1 MQTQIVYEDEAVL
14 VIRKPAGLATESAG
28 IGQKDVVSELKN
40 YVAKKNPGKMPYL
53 GIVHRLDQP
62 VEGLLVFAKTKKA
75 AEDLTTQLGKGTLKK
90 EYLAVVCGKV
100 PENTGRLVD
109 YLIKVNGMAVVKDAA
124 DAQIKDAADAQIKDA
139 ADAQIKDAAD
149 AQVKDAADVQVKDA
163 ADARVK
169 QAAYPQAKKAVLT
182 YTKKAETEKFTLL
195 AVQIETGRFH
205 QIRAQLS
212 HAGFP
217 ILGDEKYGSEESKEL
232 SREKKIRFTAL
243 CAASLSFRHPVT
255 GKTMAFTQ
263 TPQNPAFADFV
274 IE

>member
-124 DAQIKDAADAQIKDA
+124 DAQIKDAADAQ
-139 ADAQIKDAAD
+139 
-149 AQVKDAADVQVKDA
+149 VKDAADVQVKDA
-163 ADARVK
+163 VDARVK

-263 TPQNPAFADFV
+263 APQNPAFAEFV
-274 IE
+274 TE

>member
-75 AEDLTTQLGKGTLKK
+75 AENLTAQLGKGTLKK

-109 YLIKVNGMAVVKDAA
+109 YLAKEKGMAVVKNAA
-124 DAQIKDAADAQIKDA
+124 DAKTEKDVDAQAGKAAD
-139 ADAQIKDAAD
+139 
-149 AQVKDAADVQVKDA
+149 
-163 ADARVK
+163 
-169 QAAYPQAKKAVLT
+169 PQAKKAVLT

-243 CAASLSFRHPVT
+243 CAAYLSFRHPVT
-255 GKTMAFTQ
+255 GKFMAFTQ

>member
-53 GIVHRLDQP
+53 GVVHRLDQP

-75 AEDLTTQLGKGTLKK
+75 AENLTAQLGKGTLKK

-109 YLIKVNGMAVVKDAA
+109 YLAKEKGMAVVKDAA
-124 DAQIKDAADAQIKDA
+124 DAQAEKAAD
-139 ADAQIKDAAD
+139 
-149 AQVKDAADVQVKDA
+149 
-163 ADARVK
+163 
-169 QAAYPQAKKAVLT
+169 PQAKKAVLT
-182 YTKKAETEKFTLL
+182 YTKKAETEKLTLL

-205 QIRAQLS
+205 QIRAQIS

-263 TPQNPAFADFV
+263 APQNPAFAEFV

>member
-1 MQTQIVYEDEAVL
+1 M
-14 VIRKPAGLATESAG
+14 
-28 IGQKDVVSELKN
+28 VSELKN

-53 GIVHRLDQP
+53 GVVHRLDQP

-75 AEDLTTQLGKGTLKK
+75 AENLTAQLGKGTLKK

-109 YLIKVNGMAVVKDAA
+109 YLAKEKGMAVVKDAA
-124 DAQIKDAADAQIKDA
+124 DAQ
-139 ADAQIKDAAD
+139 
-149 AQVKDAADVQVKDA
+149 
-163 ADARVK
+163 
-169 QAAYPQAKKAVLT
+169 AKKAVLT
-182 YTKKAETEKFTLL
+182 YMKKAENEKFTLL

-255 GKTMAFTQ
+255 GKIMAFTQ
-263 TPQNPAFADFV
+263 APQNPAFAEFV

>member
-28 IGQKDVVSELKN
+28 IGRKDVVSELKN

-109 YLIKVNGMAVVKDAA
+109 YLAKEKGMAVVKNAA
-124 DAQIKDAADAQIKDA
+124 DAKTEKDVDAQTEKA
-139 ADAQIKDAAD
+139 AG
-149 AQVKDAADVQVKDA
+149 
-163 ADARVK
+163 
-169 QAAYPQAKKAVLT
+169 PQAKKAVLT

>member
-40 YVAKKNPGKMPYL
+40 YVAKKNPGKKPYL

-109 YLIKVNGMAVVKDAA
+109 YLAKEKGMAVVKNAA
-124 DAQIKDAADAQIKDA
+124 DAKTEKDVDVQAGKAAD
-139 ADAQIKDAAD
+139 
-149 AQVKDAADVQVKDA
+149 
-163 ADARVK
+163 
-169 QAAYPQAKKAVLT
+169 PQAKKAVLT

-232 SREKKIRFTAL
+232 SREKKIRFAAL

-263 TPQNPAFADFV
+263 TPQNPAFADFAA
-274 IE
+274 EE

>member
-53 GIVHRLDQP
+53 GVVHRLDQP

-75 AEDLTTQLGKGTLKK
+75 AENLTAQLGKGTLKK

-109 YLIKVNGMAVVKDAA
+109 YLAKEKGMAVVRDTA
-124 DAQIKDAADAQIKDA
+124 DAQAKKDADAQAEKD
-139 ADAQIKDAAD
+139 
-149 AQVKDAADVQVKDA
+149 ADVQAEKA
-163 ADARVK
+163 AD
-169 QAAYPQAKKAVLT
+169 PQAKKAVLT
-182 YTKKAETEKFTLL
+182 YTKKAETKELTLL

>member
-53 GIVHRLDQP
+53 GVVHRLDQP

-75 AEDLTTQLGKGTLKK
+75 AENLTAQLGKGTLKK

-109 YLIKVNGMAVVKDAA
+109 YLAKEKGMAVVKDAA
-124 DAQIKDAADAQIKDA
+124 DAQSEKDADAQAKKD
-139 ADAQIKDAAD
+139 
-149 AQVKDAADVQVKDA
+149 ADVQSEKA
-163 ADARVK
+163 AD
-169 QAAYPQAKKAVLT
+169 PQAKKAVLT
-182 YTKKAETEKFTLL
+182 YTKKAENGRFTLL

-255 GKTMAFTQ
+255 GKVMAFTQ
-263 TPQNPAFADFV
+263 APQNPAFAEFV
-274 IE
+274 TE

>member
-75 AEDLTTQLGKGTLKK
+75 AENLTAQLGKGTLKK

-109 YLIKVNGMAVVKDAA
+109 YLAKEKGMAVVKN
-124 DAQIKDAADAQIKDA
+124 A

-163 ADARVK
+163 ADAQVK
-169 QAAYPQAKKAVLT
+169 QAADPQAKKAVLT

>member
-40 YVAKKNPGKMPYL
+40 YVAKKNPGKMPYV

-75 AEDLTTQLGKGTLKK
+75 AENLTAQLGKGTLKK

-109 YLIKVNGMAVVKDAA
+109 YLAKEKGMAVVKNAA
-124 DAQIKDAADAQIKDA
+124 DAKKEKDVDAQAGKAAD
-139 ADAQIKDAAD
+139 
-149 AQVKDAADVQVKDA
+149 
-163 ADARVK
+163 
-169 QAAYPQAKKAVLT
+169 PQAKKAVLT

-195 AVQIETGRFH
+195 AVQTETGRFH

-255 GKTMAFTQ
+255 GKFMAFTQ
-263 TPQNPAFADFV
+263 APQNPAFADFLT
-274 IE
+274 E

>member
-53 GIVHRLDQP
+53 GVVHRLDQP

-75 AEDLTTQLGKGTLKK
+75 AENLTAQLGKGTLKK
-90 EYLAVVCGKV
+90 EYLAVVSGKV

-109 YLIKVNGMAVVKDAA
+109 YLAKEKGMAVVKDTA
-124 DAQIKDAADAQIKDA
+124 DA
-139 ADAQIKDAAD
+139 
-149 AQVKDAADVQVKDA
+149 
-163 ADARVK
+163 
-169 QAAYPQAKKAVLT
+169 QAKKAVLT
-182 YTKKAETEKFTLL
+182 YTKKAETEELTLL

-255 GKTMAFTQ
+255 GKFMAFTQ
-263 TPQNPAFADFV
+263 APQNPAFADFV
-274 IE
+274 TE

>member
-28 IGQKDVVSELKN
+28 IGQKDVVSDLKN

-53 GIVHRLDQP
+53 GVVHRLDQP

-75 AEDLTTQLGKGTLKK
+75 AENLTAQLGKGTLKK

-109 YLIKVNGMAVVKDAA
+109 YLAKEKVMAVVRDTA
-124 DAQIKDAADAQIKDA
+124 DAQAEKD
-139 ADAQIKDAAD
+139 
-149 AQVKDAADVQVKDA
+149 ADVQAEKA
-163 ADARVK
+163 AD
-169 QAAYPQAKKAVLT
+169 PQAKKAVLT

-255 GKTMAFTQ
+255 GKIMAFTQ
-263 TPQNPAFADFV
+263 APQNPAFAEFV

>member
-75 AEDLTTQLGKGTLKK
+75 AEKLTAQLGKGTLKK

-109 YLIKVNGMAVVKDAA
+109 YLAKEKGMAVVKNAA
-124 DAQIKDAADAQIKDA
+124 DAKTEKDVDAQTEKA
-139 ADAQIKDAAD
+139 AG
-149 AQVKDAADVQVKDA
+149 
-163 ADARVK
+163 
-169 QAAYPQAKKAVLT
+169 PQAKKAVLT

-263 TPQNPAFADFV
+263 TPQNPAFADFAA
-274 IE
+274 EE

>member
-100 PENTGRLVD
+100 PENTSRLVD
-109 YLIKVNGMAVVKDAA
+109 YLAKEKGMAVVKNAA
-124 DAQIKDAADAQIKDA
+124 DAKTEKDVDAQAGKAAD
-139 ADAQIKDAAD
+139 
-149 AQVKDAADVQVKDA
+149 
-163 ADARVK
+163 
-169 QAAYPQAKKAVLT
+169 PQAKKAVLT

>member
-28 IGQKDVVSELKN
+28 IGRKDVVSELKN

-62 VEGLLVFAKTKKA
+62 VEGLLVFAKTTKA
-75 AEDLTTQLGKGTLKK
+75 AENLTAQLGKGTLKK

-109 YLIKVNGMAVVKDAA
+109 YLAKEKGMAVVKN
-124 DAQIKDAADAQIKDA
+124 A

-149 AQVKDAADVQVKDA
+149 AQVKDAVDVQVKQA
-163 ADARVK
+163 AD
-169 QAAYPQAKKAVLT
+169 PQAKKAVLT

-195 AVQIETGRFH
+195 TVQIETGRFH

-263 TPQNPAFADFV
+263 TPQNPAFADFA

>member
-53 GIVHRLDQP
+53 GVVHRLDQP

-75 AEDLTTQLGKGTLKK
+75 AENLTAQLGKGTLKK

-109 YLIKVNGMAVVKDAA
+109 YLAKEKGMAVVKDAA
-124 DAQIKDAADAQIKDA
+124 DAQSEKDADAQAKKDADVQAEKAADA
-139 ADAQIKDAAD
+139 
-149 AQVKDAADVQVKDA
+149 
-163 ADARVK
+163 
-169 QAAYPQAKKAVLT
+169 QAKKAVLT
-182 YTKKAETEKFTLL
+182 YMKKAETEKFTLL

-263 TPQNPAFADFV
+263 APQNPAFAEFV

>member
-53 GIVHRLDQP
+53 GVVHRLDQP

-75 AEDLTTQLGKGTLKK
+75 AENLTAQLGKGTLKK

-109 YLIKVNGMAVVKDAA
+109 YLAKEKGMAVVKDAA
-124 DAQIKDAADAQIKDA
+124 DT
-139 ADAQIKDAAD
+139 
-149 AQVKDAADVQVKDA
+149 
-163 ADARVK
+163 
-169 QAAYPQAKKAVLT
+169 QAKKAVLS

-263 TPQNPAFADFV
+263 APQNPAFAEFV

>member
-53 GIVHRLDQP
+53 GVVHRLDQP

-75 AEDLTTQLGKGTLKK
+75 AENLTAQLGKGTLKK

-109 YLIKVNGMAVVKDAA
+109 YLAKEKGMAVVRDTADADVQAEKAA
-124 DAQIKDAADAQIKDA
+124 DA
-139 ADAQIKDAAD
+139 
-149 AQVKDAADVQVKDA
+149 
-163 ADARVK
+163 
-169 QAAYPQAKKAVLT
+169 QAKKAVLT

-243 CAASLSFRHPVT
+243 CAASLSFQHPVT
-255 GKTMAFTQ
+255 GKIMAFTQ
-263 TPQNPAFADFV
+263 APQNPAFAEFV

>member
-75 AEDLTTQLGKGTLKK
+75 AENLTAQLGKGTLKK

-109 YLIKVNGMAVVKDAA
+109 YLAKEKGMAVVKNAA
-124 DAQIKDAADAQIKDA
+124 DAKTEKDVDAQAEKAAD
-139 ADAQIKDAAD
+139 
-149 AQVKDAADVQVKDA
+149 
-163 ADARVK
+163 
-169 QAAYPQAKKAVLT
+169 PQAKKAVLT

-243 CAASLSFRHPVT
+243 CAAFLSFRHPVT

>member
-28 IGQKDVVSELKN
+28 IGRKDVVSELKN

-53 GIVHRLDQP
+53 GIVHRLAQP

-75 AEDLTTQLGKGTLKK
+75 AENLTAQLGKGTLKK

-124 DAQIKDAADAQIKDA
+124 DA
-139 ADAQIKDAAD
+139 
-149 AQVKDAADVQVKDA
+149 
-163 ADARVK
+163 
-169 QAAYPQAKKAVLT
+169 QAKKAVLT

-243 CAASLSFRHPVT
+243 CAVSLSFRHPVT

>member
-53 GIVHRLDQP
+53 GVVHRLDQP

-75 AEDLTTQLGKGTLKK
+75 AENLTAQLGKGTLKK

-109 YLIKVNGMAVVKDAA
+109 YLAKEKGMAVVRDTADA
-124 DAQIKDAADAQIKDA
+124 DAQAEKD
-139 ADAQIKDAAD
+139 
-149 AQVKDAADVQVKDA
+149 ADVQAEKA
-163 ADARVK
+163 AD
-169 QAAYPQAKKAVLT
+169 PQAKKAVLT
-182 YTKKAETEKFTLL
+182 YTKKVETEELTLL

-243 CAASLSFRHPVT
+243 CAASLSFKHPVT
-255 GKTMAFTQ
+255 GKIMAFTQ
-263 TPQNPAFADFV
+263 APQNPAFAEFV

>member
-53 GIVHRLDQP
+53 GVVHRLDQP

-75 AEDLTTQLGKGTLKK
+75 AENLTAQLGKGTLKK

-109 YLIKVNGMAVVKDAA
+109 YLAKEKGMAVVKDTA
-124 DAQIKDAADAQIKDA
+124 DAQAEKD
-139 ADAQIKDAAD
+139 
-149 AQVKDAADVQVKDA
+149 ADVQAEKA
-163 ADARVK
+163 AD
-169 QAAYPQAKKAVLT
+169 PQAKKAVLT
-182 YTKKAETEKFTLL
+182 YMKKAETEKFTLL

-263 TPQNPAFADFV
+263 TPQNPAFAEFV
-274 IE
+274 TE

>member
-28 IGQKDVVSELKN
+28 IGRKDVVSELKN

-75 AEDLTTQLGKGTLKK
+75 AENLTAQLGKGTLKK

-109 YLIKVNGMAVVKDAA
+109 YLAKEKGMAVVKNAA
-124 DAQIKDAADAQIKDA
+124 DAKTEKDVDAQAGKA
-139 ADAQIKDAAD
+139 AGS
-149 AQVKDAADVQVKDA
+149 
-163 ADARVK
+163 
-169 QAAYPQAKKAVLT
+169 QAKKAVLT

>member
-40 YVAKKNPGKMPYL
+40 YVAKKNPGEMPYL

-75 AEDLTTQLGKGTLKK
+75 AENLTAQLGKGTLKK

-109 YLIKVNGMAVVKDAA
+109 YLAKEKGMAVVKNAA
-124 DAQIKDAADAQIKDA
+124 DAKTEKDVDAQAGKAAD
-139 ADAQIKDAAD
+139 
-149 AQVKDAADVQVKDA
+149 
-163 ADARVK
+163 
-169 QAAYPQAKKAVLT
+169 PQAKKAVLT

-255 GKTMAFTQ
+255 GKFMAFTQ
-263 TPQNPAFADFV
+263 APQNPAFADFV

>member
-28 IGQKDVVSELKN
+28 IGRKDVVSELKN

-75 AEDLTTQLGKGTLKK
+75 AENLTAQLGKGTLKK

-109 YLIKVNGMAVVKDAA
+109 YLAKEKGMAVVKNAA
-124 DAQIKDAADAQIKDA
+124 DAKTEKDVDAQTEKAAD
-139 ADAQIKDAAD
+139 
-149 AQVKDAADVQVKDA
+149 
-163 ADARVK
+163 
-169 QAAYPQAKKAVLT
+169 PQAKKAVLT

-255 GKTMAFTQ
+255 GKFMAFTQ
-263 TPQNPAFADFV
+263 APQNPAFADFV

>member
-53 GIVHRLDQP
+53 GVVHRLDQP

-75 AEDLTTQLGKGTLKK
+75 AENLTAQLGKGMLKK

-109 YLIKVNGMAVVKDAA
+109 YLAKEKGMAVVKDAA
-124 DAQIKDAADAQIKDA
+124 DAQSEKDADAQAKKDADVQAEKAADA
-139 ADAQIKDAAD
+139 
-149 AQVKDAADVQVKDA
+149 
-163 ADARVK
+163 
-169 QAAYPQAKKAVLT
+169 QAKKAVLT
-182 YTKKAETEKFTLL
+182 YMKKAETGSLTLL

-255 GKTMAFTQ
+255 GKVMAFTQ
-263 TPQNPAFADFV
+263 APQNPAFAEFV

>member
-75 AEDLTTQLGKGTLKK
+75 AENLTAQLGKGMLKK

-109 YLIKVNGMAVVKDAA
+109 YLAKEKGMAVVKNAA
-124 DAQIKDAADAQIKDA
+124 DAKTEKDVDAQTEKDV
-139 ADAQIKDAAD
+139 DAQAGKAAG
-149 AQVKDAADVQVKDA
+149 
-163 ADARVK
+163 
-169 QAAYPQAKKAVLT
+169 PQAKKAVLT

-217 ILGDEKYGSEESKEL
+217 ILGDEKYDSEESKEL

-255 GKTMAFTQ
+255 GKFMAFTQ
-263 TPQNPAFADFV
+263 APQNPAFADFV

>member
-40 YVAKKNPGKMPYL
+40 YVAKKNPGKTPYL
-53 GIVHRLDQP
+53 GVVHRLDQP

-75 AEDLTTQLGKGTLKK
+75 AENLTAQLGKGTLKK

-100 PENTGRLVD
+100 PENTDRLVD
-109 YLIKVNGMAVVKDAA
+109 YLAKEKGMAVVKEAA
-124 DAQIKDAADAQIKDA
+124 DAQTEKAAD
-139 ADAQIKDAAD
+139 
-149 AQVKDAADVQVKDA
+149 
-163 ADARVK
+163 
-169 QAAYPQAKKAVLT
+169 PQAKKAVLT
-182 YTKKAETEKFTLL
+182 YTKKAETGKFTLL

-255 GKTMAFTQ
+255 GKVMTFTQ
-263 TPQNPAFADFV
+263 TPQNPAFADFLT
-274 IE
+274 E

>member
-75 AEDLTTQLGKGTLKK
+75 AENLTAQLGKGTLKK

-100 PENTGRLVD
+100 PGNTGRLVD
-109 YLIKVNGMAVVKDAA
+109 YLIKVNGMAVVKNAA
-124 DAQIKDAADAQIKDA
+124 DAKTEKDVDAQAEKAAD
-139 ADAQIKDAAD
+139 
-149 AQVKDAADVQVKDA
+149 
-163 ADARVK
+163 
-169 QAAYPQAKKAVLT
+169 PQAKKAVLT

>member
-53 GIVHRLDQP
+53 GVVHRLDQP

-75 AEDLTTQLGKGTLKK
+75 AENLTAQLGKGTLKK

-109 YLIKVNGMAVVKDAA
+109 YLAKEKGMAVVRDTADADVQAEKAA
-124 DAQIKDAADAQIKDA
+124 DA
-139 ADAQIKDAAD
+139 
-149 AQVKDAADVQVKDA
+149 
-163 ADARVK
+163 
-169 QAAYPQAKKAVLT
+169 QAKKAVLT
-182 YTKKAETEKFTLL
+182 YMKKAETEELTLL

>member
-109 YLIKVNGMAVVKDAA
+109 YLAKEKGMAVVKNAA
-124 DAQIKDAADAQIKDA
+124 DAQIKDAADVQVKNA
-139 ADAQIKDAAD
+139 ADAKTEKDVDVQAGKAAD
-149 AQVKDAADVQVKDA
+149 
-163 ADARVK
+163 
-169 QAAYPQAKKAVLT
+169 PQAKKAVLT

>member
-75 AEDLTTQLGKGTLKK
+75 AENLTAQLGKGTLKK

-109 YLIKVNGMAVVKDAA
+109 YLAKEKGMAVVKNAA
-124 DAQIKDAADAQIKDA
+124 DAKTEKDVDAQTEKDVDAQAGKAAD
-139 ADAQIKDAAD
+139 
-149 AQVKDAADVQVKDA
+149 
-163 ADARVK
+163 
-169 QAAYPQAKKAVLT
+169 PQAKKAVLT
-182 YTKKAETEKFTLL
+182 YTKKAEIEKFTLL

-255 GKTMAFTQ
+255 GKIMAFTQ
-263 TPQNPAFADFV
+263 APQNPAFADFV

>member
-14 VIRKPAGLATESAG
+14 VIWKPAGLATESAG

-75 AEDLTTQLGKGTLKK
+75 AENLTAQLGKGTLKK

-109 YLIKVNGMAVVKDAA
+109 YLAKEKGMAVVKNAA
-124 DAQIKDAADAQIKDA
+124 DAKTEKDVDAQAGKAAD
-139 ADAQIKDAAD
+139 
-149 AQVKDAADVQVKDA
+149 
-163 ADARVK
+163 
-169 QAAYPQAKKAVLT
+169 PQAKKAVLT

-255 GKTMAFTQ
+255 GKFMAFTQ
-263 TPQNPAFADFV
+263 APQNPAFADFV

>member
-75 AEDLTTQLGKGTLKK
+75 AENLTAQLGKGMLKK

-109 YLIKVNGMAVVKDAA
+109 YLAKEKGMAVVKNAA
-124 DAQIKDAADAQIKDA
+124 DAKTEKDVDAQAEKAADQ
-139 ADAQIKDAAD
+139 
-149 AQVKDAADVQVKDA
+149 
-163 ADARVK
+163 
-169 QAAYPQAKKAVLT
+169 QAKKAVLT

>member
-53 GIVHRLDQP
+53 GVVHRLDQP

-75 AEDLTTQLGKGTLKK
+75 AENLTAQLGKGTLKK

-109 YLIKVNGMAVVKDAA
+109 YLAKEKGMAVVKDAA
-124 DAQIKDAADAQIKDA
+124 DAQSEKAADA
-139 ADAQIKDAAD
+139 
-149 AQVKDAADVQVKDA
+149 
-163 ADARVK
+163 
-169 QAAYPQAKKAVLT
+169 QAKKAVLT
-182 YTKKAETEKFTLL
+182 YTKKAETGRFTLL

-255 GKTMAFTQ
+255 GKFMAFTQ
-263 TPQNPAFADFV
+263 APQNSAFADFV

>member
-53 GIVHRLDQP
+53 GVVHRLDQP

-75 AEDLTTQLGKGTLKK
+75 AENLTAQLGKGTLKK

-109 YLIKVNGMAVVKDAA
+109 YLAKEKGMAVVKDTA
-124 DAQIKDAADAQIKDA
+124 DAQAEKDADA
-139 ADAQIKDAAD
+139 
-149 AQVKDAADVQVKDA
+149 
-163 ADARVK
+163 
-169 QAAYPQAKKAVLT
+169 QAKKAVLT
-182 YTKKAETEKFTLL
+182 YTKKAETEELTLL

-263 TPQNPAFADFV
+263 APQNPAFAELV

>member
-75 AEDLTTQLGKGTLKK
+75 AENLTAQLGKGTLKK

-109 YLIKVNGMAVVKDAA
+109 YLAKEKGMAVVKNAA
-124 DAQIKDAADAQIKDA
+124 DAKTEKDVDAQTEKAAD
-139 ADAQIKDAAD
+139 
-149 AQVKDAADVQVKDA
+149 
-163 ADARVK
+163 
-169 QAAYPQAKKAVLT
+169 PQAKKAVLT

-255 GKTMAFTQ
+255 GKFMAFTQ
-263 TPQNPAFADFV
+263 APQNPAFADFV

>member
-149 AQVKDAADVQVKDA
+149 A
-163 ADARVK
+163 RVK

-212 HAGFP
+212 HAGLP

>member
-40 YVAKKNPGKMPYL
+40 YVAKKSLGKMPYL
-53 GIVHRLDQP
+53 GVVHRLDQP
-62 VEGLLVFAKTKKA
+62 VEGFLVFAKTKKA
-75 AEDLTTQLGKGTLKK
+75 AENLTAQLGKGTLKK

-100 PENTGRLVD
+100 PEKTGRLVD
-109 YLIKVNGMAVVKDAA
+109 YLAKEKGMAVVKEAA
-124 DAQIKDAADAQIKDA
+124 DAQTEKAADPKVKQAADAQA
-139 ADAQIKDAAD
+139 
-149 AQVKDAADVQVKDA
+149 
-163 ADARVK
+163 K
-169 QAAYPQAKKAVLT
+169 QAADPQAKKAVLT
-182 YTKKAETEKFTLL
+182 YTKKAETGKLTLL

-255 GKTMAFTQ
+255 GKVMAFTQ
-263 TPQNPAFADFV
+263 TPQNPAFADFLM
-274 IE
+274 E

>member
-75 AEDLTTQLGKGTLKK
+75 AENLTAQLGKGTLKK

-109 YLIKVNGMAVVKDAA
+109 YLAKEKGMAVVKNAA
-124 DAQIKDAADAQIKDA
+124 DAKTEKDVDAQTEKDVDAQAEKAAD
-139 ADAQIKDAAD
+139 
-149 AQVKDAADVQVKDA
+149 
-163 ADARVK
+163 
-169 QAAYPQAKKAVLT
+169 PQAKKAVLT